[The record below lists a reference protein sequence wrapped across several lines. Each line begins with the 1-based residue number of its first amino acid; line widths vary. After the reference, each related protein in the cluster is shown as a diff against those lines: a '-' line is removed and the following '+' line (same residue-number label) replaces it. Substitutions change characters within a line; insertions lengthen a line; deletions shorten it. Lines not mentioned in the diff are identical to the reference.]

1 MESTLRGVFMLISKG
16 EKIFH
21 KVNIFLLLVLSLTVI
36 YPFVNIFAISFNEGK
51 DAMMGGIYLWPR
63 KFSLDAYKM
72 IFTEANL
79 VHSAFV
85 SVLRTVLGTFLGLAS
100 TAVVAYVLS
109 NKELLFRRTII
120 FLYVFTMYF
129 SGGIIPE
136 YLLIKQLGM
145 YNNLSVYVI
154 PGLVTAM
161 NVMMMRQFFEELP
174 QALLE
179 SARIDGASEW
189 VILRK
194 IVIPM
199 AAPALA
205 TIALFIAVGHWTSWF
220 DTYFYTK
227 NDVKLS
233 TLQGV
238 LVKILMEAQAQQM
251 GASQTNMQ
259 DLMQNKSKP
268 TAEVIKMATITI
280 TTVPILLVYPFAQK
294 YFVGGITMGAVKE

>member
-1 MESTLRGVFMLISKG
+1 MLISKG
-16 EKIFH
+16 EKLFQRIN
-21 KVNIFLLLVLSLTVI
+21 VVVLLLLSLIVI
-36 YPFVNIFAISFNEGK
+36 YPFINIFAISLNDGK

-63 KFSLDAYKM
+63 KFSISAYKM
-72 IFTEANL
+72 IFSESNL
-79 VHSAFV
+79 VHSAYI
-85 SVLRTVLGTFLGLAS
+85 SVLRTVIGTFLGIAS

-109 NKELLFRRTII
+109 NKELLFRRTIL

-145 YNNLSVYVI
+145 YNNLSVYIV

-174 QALLE
+174 HAILE

-189 VILRK
+189 KILAK
-194 IVIPM
+194 VVIPM
-199 AAPALA
+199 ATPALA
-205 TIALFIAVGHWTSWF
+205 TISLFIAVGHWTSWF
-220 DTYFYTK
+220 DTYFYTN
-227 NDVKLS
+227 NDMKLS

-251 GASQTNMQ
+251 SASQANLK
-259 DLMQNKSKP
+259 DIMQNNTRP
-268 TAEVIKMATITI
+268 TAEVLKMATIAI
-280 TTVPILLVYPFAQK
+280 TTVPILLVYPFVQK

>member
-1 MESTLRGVFMLISKG
+1 MLISKG
-16 EKIFH
+16 EKLFQRIN
-21 KVNIFLLLVLSLTVI
+21 VVVLLLLSLIVI
-36 YPFVNIFAISFNEGK
+36 YPFINIFAISLNDGK

-63 KFSLDAYKM
+63 KFSISAYKM
-72 IFTEANL
+72 IFSESNL
-79 VHSAFV
+79 IHSAYI
-85 SVLRTVLGTFLGLAS
+85 SVLRTVIGTFLGIAS

-109 NKELLFRRTII
+109 NKELLFRRTIL

-145 YNNLSVYVI
+145 YNNLSVYIV

-174 QALLE
+174 HAILE

-189 VILRK
+189 KILAK
-194 IVIPM
+194 VVIPM
-199 AAPALA
+199 ATPALA

-220 DTYFYTK
+220 DTYFYTN
-227 NDVKLS
+227 NDMKLS

-251 GASQTNMQ
+251 SASQANLK
-259 DLMQNKSKP
+259 DIMQNNTRP
-268 TAEVIKMATITI
+268 TAEVLKMATIAI
-280 TTVPILLVYPFAQK
+280 TTVPILLVYPFVQK

>member
-1 MESTLRGVFMLISKG
+1 MLISKG
-16 EKIFH
+16 EKLFQRIN
-21 KVNIFLLLVLSLTVI
+21 VVVLLLLSLIVI
-36 YPFVNIFAISFNEGK
+36 YPFINIFAISLNDGK

-63 KFSLDAYKM
+63 KFSISAYKM
-72 IFTEANL
+72 IFSESNL
-79 VHSAFV
+79 VHSAYI
-85 SVLRTVLGTFLGLAS
+85 SVLRTVIGTFLGIAS

-109 NKELLFRRTII
+109 NKELLFRRTIL

-145 YNNLSVYVI
+145 YNNLSVYIV

-174 QALLE
+174 HAILE

-189 VILRK
+189 KILAK
-194 IVIPM
+194 VVIPM
-199 AAPALA
+199 ATPALA

-220 DTYFYTK
+220 DTYFYTN
-227 NDVKLS
+227 NDMKLS

-251 GASQTNMQ
+251 SASQANLK
-259 DLMQNKSKP
+259 DIMQNNTRP
-268 TAEVIKMATITI
+268 TAEVLKMATIAI
-280 TTVPILLVYPFAQK
+280 TTVPILLVYPFVQK